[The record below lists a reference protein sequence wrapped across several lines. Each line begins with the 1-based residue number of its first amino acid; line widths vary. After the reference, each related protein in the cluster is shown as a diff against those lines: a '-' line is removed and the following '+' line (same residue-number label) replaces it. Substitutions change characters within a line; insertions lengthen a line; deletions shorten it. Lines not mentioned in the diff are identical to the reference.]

1 VFGHRLGTSPGM
13 ILLQM
18 VMQQREPSA
27 LKRRTS
33 ECITKRLSLLMGI
46 IHLDDVNDVFSL
58 TS

>member
-1 VFGHRLGTSPGM
+1 M